1 VNSGITECFALFGGF
16 MYAIIRTGGKQYR
29 VQAGQTVRV
38 EKLEKNI
45 GETFDLTD
53 VLAVG
58 GEKSVFG
65 TPVVAGAKVTVTVVQ
80 HDKAAK
86 VLVFKKKRRHG
97 YRRTQGHRQSFTDLF
112 VQAITS
118 PNGESEKASVKP
130 IVVDPAKKAARIE
143 AIQAKVK
150 AGGKSAKKE
159 LKVKAAAKKAAKK
172 TSAKPAAAKKK
183 ASAGAKKKVA
193 KKKSS
198 KK

>member
-1 VNSGITECFALFGGF
+1 

-53 VLAVG
+53 VLAVS
-58 GEKSVFG
+58 GEKSLFG

-80 HDKAAK
+80 HDRAAK

-112 VQAITS
+112 IQAITS
-118 PNGESEKASVKP
+118 PSGESEKAQMKP
-130 IVVDPAKKAARIE
+130 VLVDPAKKAARIE
-143 AIQAKVK
+143 AIEAQVK
-150 AGGKSAKKE
+150 AGGKTAKRE
-159 LKVKAAAKKAAKK
+159 LKEKAAAKKAAKK
-172 TSAKPAAAKKK
+172 TAKPASVKKKK